1 LLTLGSSAKPI
12 SLGEFTASLASIAQI
27 ESSPFLA
34 VAASGGPDSLA
45 LAILAD
51 RWARERGGQICAL
64 TVDHQLRPESG
75 DEIRRLGA
83 WLSARAIRHEVLVWK
98 GPKPRTGIQE
108 AARVARYRLLDGWC
122 RDHACLHLMTGH
134 HRDDQI
140 ETHLIRR
147 RAHSGPDGLAGM
159 SAIRELADCRL
170 LRPLL
175 GVPRNRLVAFLEA
188 ERQPFISDP
197 SNLDPAFER
206 SRLRQGDSR
215 PAGNEGNSRLLGEI
229 RALGLMRTARMHERN
244 TLLARYVSLHPAGF
258 AILDPAKMPEMSS
271 EMAERLLSAVTAAIG
286 GASYPPRHERI
297 ARLREAFGEAAR
309 RGHTLG
315 GCRFI
320 RWRERIL
327 VTRELARAAPPLR
340 LRPGERVIW
349 DRRFEILTPR
359 ADGGPFTIGYLG
371 GYPGLPETP
380 RLDRRMLQFRRAQPP
395 RLLFPVIPA
404 VWDEGGIAAVPH
416 LGYGRE
422 GIADLPQIVFRPVT
436 PLTQASFAVV

>member
-1 LLTLGSSAKPI
+1 LLTRGSAATPL
-12 SLGEFTASLASIAQI
+12 SLGEFAASLASLARF

-34 VAASGGPDSLA
+34 VAVSGGPDSLA

-51 RWARERGGQICAL
+51 RWARQRGGEVCAL
-64 TVDHQLRPESG
+64 TVDHGLRPESG

-83 WLSARAIRHEVLVWK
+83 WLSARAIRHEILVWT
-98 GPKPRTGIQE
+98 GEKPRTGIQE
-108 AARVARYRLLDGWC
+108 AARFARYRLLGDWC
-122 RDHACLHLMTGH
+122 RDHACLHLLTGH

-175 GVPRNRLVAFLEA
+175 GVARDRLVAFLEA
-188 ERQPFISDP
+188 ERQPFVSDP

-206 SRLRQGDSR
+206 SRLRQGDGAS
-215 PAGNEGNSRLLGEI
+215 AGEIGITCLLGEI
-229 RALGLMRTARMHERN
+229 QAFGRRRVAHEHELN
-244 TLLARYVSLHPAGF
+244 ALLARYVSFHPAGF
-258 AILDPAKMPEMSS
+258 AILDPTMIPERSPEMV
-271 EMAERLLSAVTAAIG
+271 ERLLSAVTAAIG
-286 GASYPPRHERI
+286 GASYPRRREQI
-297 ARLREAFGEAAR
+297 GRLREALGGAAR

-340 LRPGERVIW
+340 LRPGRRMIW
-349 DRRFEILTPR
+349 DRRFEIITPQTDR
-359 ADGGPFTIGYLG
+359 GRFTIGYLG
-371 GYPGLPETP
+371 LAGAPH
-380 RLDRRMLQFRRAQPP
+380 LDRHTPELRRARLP
-395 RLLFPVIPA
+395 RLLFSVIPA
-404 VWDEGGIAAVPH
+404 VWDEEGIAGVPH
-416 LGYGRE
+416 LGYVRE
-422 GIADLPQIVFRPVT
+422 GIADVPQVVFRPVT